1 MNAERQTSNDSG
13 KSKFCDRTMDCVP
26 SLIMLILVTMR
37 NSVFWWL
44 FIGFM
49 VLLDFY
55 FFQGL
60 KTITQSA
67 SSRTRLIIFICY
79 WTISLG
85 AVLFLLLLPYLN
97 FENKFFRNTVFACIA
112 GLFFAKV
119 IASSIFL
126 IDDVR
131 RGVQWIAG
139 KIFFS
144 NTEGEGYQAGERISR
159 SVFLSWAGMLM
170 GGGLFGS
177 LIFGFA
183 NKYNYQLRRLQLS
196 FEKLPAAFKGL
207 KVVHISDIHSGS
219 FTDKRAVSKGVQK
232 ILNEK
237 PDLILFTGDLVNDRS
252 HEMDDFID
260 IFREL
265 KAPMGVYSI
274 LGNHDYGD
282 YTQWNS
288 ADEKQANLDRLK
300 KVHAD
305 LGWRLMLDEHTQLEK
320 NGEKISLLGVQNISG
335 KNFRSYGDLS
345 KAYHG
350 VDDSHF
356 KILMSHD
363 PSHWDAEV
371 RKNYPDIDLMLS
383 GHTHGFQFGIEI
395 PGFKWS
401 PVQYVY
407 KQWAGHYVAGNQ
419 QLYINR
425 GFGFIGYPG
434 RVGIL
439 PEITVIELV

>member
-1 MNAERQTSNDSG
+1 
-13 KSKFCDRTMDCVP
+13 
-26 SLIMLILVTMR
+26 MR
-37 NSVFWWL
+37 NSVFWWVL
-44 FIGFM
+44 IAFM
-49 VLLDFY
+49 IILDFY
-55 FFQGL
+55 FFQAL
-60 KTITQSA
+60 RTVTQSA
-67 SSRTRLIIFICY
+67 SSKARLVVYVGY
-79 WTISLG
+79 WTISISAL
-85 AVLFLLLLPYLN
+85 VILLLLPYLN
-97 FENKFFRNTVFACIA
+97 FENKFFRNTVFAIIA
-112 GLFFAKV
+112 GIFFAKV
-119 IASSIFL
+119 LACSVFL
-126 IDDVR
+126 IDDIR
-131 RGVQWIAG
+131 RLVQWIAG
-139 KIFFS
+139 KVLFS
-144 NTEGEGYQAGERISR
+144 RTEGEMYQAGENISR
-159 SVFLSWAGMLM
+159 SVFLSWTGMLF

-177 LIFGFA
+177 LIYGFG
-183 NKYNYQLRRLQLS
+183 NKYNYQLKRLQLA
-196 FEKLPAAFKGL
+196 FEKLPASFKGL
-207 KVVHISDIHSGS
+207 KIVHISDIHSGS
-219 FTDKRAVSKGVQK
+219 FTDRHAVRKGVEK

-252 HEMDDFID
+252 IEMDNYMD
-260 IFREL
+260 IFSEV

-288 ADEKQANLDRLK
+288 PEEKKENLERLK

-305 LGWRLMLDEHTQLEK
+305 LGWQLMLDENTQLERD
-320 NGEKISLLGVQNISG
+320 GEKISLIGVQNISG
-335 KNFRSYGDLS
+335 KSFRSYGNLQ
-345 KAYHG
+345 KAYEG
-350 VDDSHF
+350 VDKSHF

-371 RKNYPDIDLMLS
+371 RKHYSDIDLMLS
-383 GHTHGFQFGIEI
+383 GHTHGFQFGVEI

-407 KQWAGHYVAGNQ
+407 KQWAGHYIEGNQ